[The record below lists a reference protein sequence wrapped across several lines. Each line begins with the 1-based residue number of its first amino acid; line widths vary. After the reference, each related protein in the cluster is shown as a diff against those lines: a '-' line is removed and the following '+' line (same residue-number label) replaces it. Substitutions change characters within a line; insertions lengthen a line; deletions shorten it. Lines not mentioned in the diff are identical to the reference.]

1 MAFSNTIKSSP
12 EGVPVS
18 QQWVPNVGW
27 VVLKGSPNTTTDA
40 SGAVS
45 AASVALDQSLVLT
58 GQLQNAQT
66 GNANGTPL
74 TITGMGSVLFEVIMT
89 GFTGT
94 VNFEGAGPNANYDPL
109 WVNQFGTNTV
119 ALTAVGSVT
128 TTTHLYELANAS
140 GLQTVR
146 CRTSGTSAGN
156 VTVNAYALPFTLG
169 PRVVNAN
176 QAGAWTV
183 QPGNTPNTTPWLV
196 SRAGADSTILASAA
210 RTTTQTSADFTNV
223 DARGVKVVLDMT
235 TVGTGNVTLTIQG
248 KDVASGKYYTLLAG
262 VAVTTNSTNI
272 YTVFPGATITANV
285 SANDTL
291 PHTWRVQV
299 VANNANSAVYSV
311 GASTLL

>member
-1 MAFSNTIKSSP
+1 MAFPNTTRSSP

-18 QQWVPNVGW
+18 QQWVPGVGW
-27 VVLKGSPNTTTDA
+27 VVLKGSPNITTDA
-40 SGAVS
+40 TGTYGA
-45 AASVALDQSLVLT
+45 ATLALDQSLVLT
-58 GQLQNAQT
+58 GALQTAQA

-109 WVNQFGTNTV
+109 WVNQLGTNTI
-119 ALTAVGSVT
+119 ALTTVGST
-128 TTTHLYELANAS
+128 TTATHLYELANAS
-140 GLQTVR
+140 GLQTIR
-146 CRTSGTSAGN
+146 ARTSGVSAGT

-176 QAGAWTV
+176 QAGTWT
-183 QPGNTPNTTPWLV
+183 V

-262 VAVTTNSTNI
+262 VAVTTNSTNV